1 MTHDLARI
9 QEHHDA
15 IHERCVEWSR
25 WVKVAQRPFGVQPM
39 FRGYMSK
46 ARQWEESPPI
56 PVTINTIAALEVER
70 AVALLHHK
78 QRTVLRWCYVWPGLH
93 VNAVARELGTDRA
106 GLASIRD
113 EALGVL
119 DRALERPRAYD
130 GSKGSEE

>member
-15 IHERCVEWSR
+15 IHERCVEWAK
-25 WVKVAQRPFGVQPM
+25 WVRVAQRPFGVQPM
-39 FRGYMSK
+39 FKHYRAPGRWDVETVVP
-46 ARQWEESPPI
+46 AH
-56 PVTINTIAALEVER
+56 INTIAALEVER
-70 AVALLHHK
+70 AVALLHHR

-106 GLASIRD
+106 GLAAIRD

-119 DRALERPRAYD
+119 DMALERPRAYD